1 MGTPSKVRSRVA
13 GHIQRRVFFCQ
24 ACGSPFLRRYIPSYA
39 SIAAIYRCKKERIL
53 FFLAKKYPNACICAI
68 FVVSLQPETNER
80 PYETNPIIGMYDDV
94 PIDCLSASKPD
105 SRRLEDRP
113 TDSITA
119 RSPNCWSVTRMR
131 NAPNVKA
138 QTITNPSSD

>member
-105 SRRLEDRP
+105 SRRLEDRGRQDRRTPLGSTHLQGYRRTLLRQDRP
-113 TDSITA
+113 TA
-119 RSPNCWSVTRMR
+119 GR
-131 NAPNVKA
+131 
-138 QTITNPSSD
+138 